1 MPSNS
6 LPLDVHC
13 SHSLNV
19 IFNLAGDG
27 IEIVEPDGLMVNVLP
42 KYFRQGKLCSF
53 VRQLNLYGFE
63 KQKDKWE
70 VRNDFF
76 VSLV

>member
-1 MPSNS
+1 MTVVLSSALTP
-6 LPLDVHC
+6 LPL
-13 SHSLNV
+13 
-19 IFNLAGDG
+19 LAGDG

-53 VRQLNLYGFE
+53 IRQLNLYGFE

-70 VRNDFF
+70 VNFRCARLLNIF
-76 VSLV
+76 SLVT